1 MDFLREI
8 KKCKET
14 VEEEKQFYMNLIL
27 KNIKTILELVSKY
40 LFVH

>member
-8 KKCKET
+8 KKVQRNSRGRKAILYE
-14 VEEEKQFYMNLIL
+14 FDL

-40 LFVH
+40 LFVD